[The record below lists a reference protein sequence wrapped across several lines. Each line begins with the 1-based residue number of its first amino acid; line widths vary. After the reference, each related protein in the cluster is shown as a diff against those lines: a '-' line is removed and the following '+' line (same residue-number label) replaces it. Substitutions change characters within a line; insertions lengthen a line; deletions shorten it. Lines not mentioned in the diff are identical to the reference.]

1 MLLAINVKEKK
12 TIKSKKIR
20 PRPWHRIGTFSKEKV
35 RNLSSTF
42 LNRGYK
48 AAYSFN
54 NNNNNK

>member
-35 RNLSSTF
+35 RNL
-42 LNRGYK
+42 G
-48 AAYSFN
+48 
-54 NNNNNK
+54 